1 MFARKSSVFLLIV
14 VFVAFA
20 TMAFVPVPAPRLQEG
35 GPVLSDVQLVYIG
48 IVASA
53 LLWVLKLIVARGY
66 QPKREIIAIALYVVA
81 FFMAIL
87 FTPITFPSFPPF
99 SDAPSFV
106 GALLAW
112 IVLLVGLA
120 SPVAGMAF
128 LIYNILLKRV
138 LESIA
143 SAVTQAFK
151 PAVVSTTPVLNV
163 RAKFKVV
170 SITQYEYFGKTVK
183 LSAQYD
189 KSIPED
195 RSFAQATPSGELTMF
210 VNNPSAAEAFKA
222 GQYVYLDFT
231 PAE

>member
-1 MFARKSSVFLLIV
+1 MKVSKWFILFVVFL
-14 VFVAFA
+14 AFSM
-20 TMAFVPVPAPRLQEG
+20 MAFVPVPAPRLQEG
-35 GPVLSDVQLVYIG
+35 GPVLSETQLVYIG

-53 LLWVLKLIVARGY
+53 LLWVLKLIVSRGY
-66 QPKREIIAIALYVVA
+66 QPKREVIAIALYVVA
-81 FFMAIL
+81 FCMAIL
-87 FTPITFPSFPPF
+87 FTPITIPSFPPF

-106 GALLAW
+106 GALLTW
-112 IVLLVGLA
+112 IVLLVALA

-138 LESIA
+138 LESVA
-143 SAVTQAFK
+143 NRVAQAFK
-151 PAVVSTTPVLNV
+151 PAAVTTTAVLNV

-170 SITQYEYFGKTVK
+170 SITQHEYMGKTIK

-189 KSIPED
+189 QSIPED
-195 RSFAQATPSGELTMF
+195 RRFAQATPSGEMTMF
-210 VNNPSAAEAFKA
+210 VNNPPVADAFKP

>member
-1 MFARKSSVFLLIV
+1 MKVSKWFILFV
-14 VFVAFA
+14 VFIAFSM
-20 TMAFVPVPAPRLQEG
+20 MAFVPVTAPRLQEG

-53 LLWVLKLIVARGY
+53 LLWVLRLIVARGY
-66 QPKREIIAIALYVVA
+66 QPKREVIAVGLYVVA

-87 FTPITFPSFPPF
+87 FTPISFPSFPPF

-106 GALLAW
+106 GALLTW

-143 SAVTQAFK
+143 GAVAQAFK
-151 PAVVSTTPVLNV
+151 PAVVPTAPVLNV

-170 SITQYEYFGKTVK
+170 SITQHEYFGKTIK

-189 KSIPED
+189 QSIPED
-195 RSFAQATPSGELTMF
+195 RRYAQATPSGELTMF
-210 VNNPSAAEAFKA
+210 VNNPPAADAFKP